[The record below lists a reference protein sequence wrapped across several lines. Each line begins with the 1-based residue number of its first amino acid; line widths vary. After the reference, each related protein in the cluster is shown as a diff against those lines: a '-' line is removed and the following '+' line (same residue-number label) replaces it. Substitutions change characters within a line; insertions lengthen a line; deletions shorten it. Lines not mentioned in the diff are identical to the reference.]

1 MVVSLRNFQFH
12 NGDERGAGRT
22 SAWSVLTTGGLASS
36 PAPRPI
42 PPAYQASPMGMN
54 KSHLLPLPIYQAIR
68 RREQAR
74 QLRPCCM
81 QKKMKNKPFT
91 AVPFVF
97 TSVESTIGEVVK
109 EKLGLIERLKEY
121 QQKIGLYKAQDQR
134 RVWLHNSDLDDAM
147 R

>member
-1 MVVSLRNFQFH
+1 
-12 NGDERGAGRT
+12 
-22 SAWSVLTTGGLASS
+22 
-36 PAPRPI
+36 
-42 PPAYQASPMGMN
+42 
-54 KSHLLPLPIYQAIR
+54 
-68 RREQAR
+68 
-74 QLRPCCM
+74 M
-81 QKKMKNKPFT
+81 QKNLKNKPFT

-121 QQKIGLYKAQDQR
+121 QQKIGLCKAQDQR